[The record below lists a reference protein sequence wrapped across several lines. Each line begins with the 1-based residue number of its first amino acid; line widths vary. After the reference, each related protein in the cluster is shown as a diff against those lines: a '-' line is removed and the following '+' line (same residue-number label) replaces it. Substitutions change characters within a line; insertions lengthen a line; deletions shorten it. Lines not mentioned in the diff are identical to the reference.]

1 MCAAAATAA
10 PTVVPGFLLRFNDKR
25 AEDAWRD
32 GFFHGVRS
40 MDRRFALWNLA
51 ADLVRLKPHR
61 APMVAALLRAYAVS
75 LAQSVVV
82 LYVLLWQY
90 PPLARRRGWWVAL
103 TRLVRLGERTVPQP
117 EGACCRLWNQ
127 PLSTAIPAAI
137 TVSVVSAI
145 EESVAPIAW
154 RHGRLPG
161 WSVLAVWTLS
171 FKVRQ
176 IRIVT

>member
-40 MDRRFALWNLA
+40 MDLRFALWNLA

-61 APMVAALLRAYAVS
+61 APMVAALLKAYAVS
-75 LAQSVVV
+75 LIQDVIM

-90 PPLARRRGWWVAL
+90 TPLARRRGWWVAL
-103 TRLVRLGERTVPQP
+103 TRLVRLGERTAGCTRWAAQP
-117 EGACCRLWNQ
+117 EGARCRLWNVE
-127 PLSTAIPAAI
+127 PTAVNCH
-137 TVSVVSAI
+137 TCSD
-145 EESVAPIAW
+145 
-154 RHGRLPG
+154 HH
-161 WSVLAVWTLS
+161 
-171 FKVRQ
+171 VR
-176 IRIVT
+176 R